1 VRDITTPRLN
11 LRRFTESD
19 APFALALLND
29 PDWLRFIGD
38 KEVRTLE
45 DAGAYLRH
53 GPITMYARF
62 GLGLL
67 AVDLKDGGQTI
78 GMCGLIRR
86 DGVADVDI
94 GFAFLTAFRGQGY
107 ALEAA
112 SATLA
117 CGQDSLGLNRI
128 VGFTSPNNPSSV
140 RLLEKIGM
148 RLERTVTLPDSA
160 EELLL
165 FASGTTPA
173 ATPATTCEPA
183 ADPLAQAGQPFSESN
198 RDPE

>member
-1 VRDITTPRLN
+1 MRDISTPRLN

-45 DAGAYLRH
+45 DAAAYLRD

-67 AVDLKDGGQTI
+67 SVDLKDGGQTI
-78 GMCGLIRR
+78 GMCGLIQR
-86 DGVADVDI
+86 DSVVDVDI
-94 GFAFLTAFRGQGY
+94 GFAFLPAFRAKGY
-107 ALEAA
+107 AREAA

-117 CGQDSLGLNRI
+117 YGHDSLGLKRI
-128 VGFTSPNNPSSV
+128 VGFTSPDNANSL
-140 RLLEKIGM
+140 RLLARIGM
-148 RLERTVTLPDSA
+148 RLERTVTLPDSP

-165 FASGTTPA
+165 FASGTPPA
-173 ATPATTCEPA
+173 
-183 ADPLAQAGQPFSESN
+183 
-198 RDPE
+198 

>member
-1 VRDITTPRLN
+1 MRDITTPRLS

-29 PDWLRFIGD
+29 PDWLQFIGD
-38 KEVRTLE
+38 KGVRTLE
-45 DAGAYLRH
+45 DAGAYLRD

-67 AVDLKDGGQTI
+67 GVDLKGSGQTI
-78 GMCGLIRR
+78 GMCGLIQR

-94 GFAFLTAFRGQGY
+94 GFAFLPAFRGRGY
-107 ALEAA
+107 AFEAA

-117 CGQDSLGLNRI
+117 YGHGSLGRKRI
-128 VGFTSPNNPSSV
+128 VGFTNPDNTSSV

-160 EELLL
+160 QELLL
-165 FASGTTPA
+165 FVSGSPA
-173 ATPATTCEPA
+173 A
-183 ADPLAQAGQPFSESN
+183 
-198 RDPE
+198 

>member
-1 VRDITTPRLN
+1 VRDISTPRLN

-45 DAGAYLRH
+45 DAAAYLRD

-67 AVDLKDGGQTI
+67 SVDLKDGGQTI
-78 GMCGLIRR
+78 GMCGLIQR
-86 DGVADVDI
+86 DGVVDVDI
-94 GFAFLTAFRGQGY
+94 GFAFLPAFRAKGY
-107 ALEAA
+107 AREAA

-117 CGQDSLGLNRI
+117 YGHESLGLKRI
-128 VGFTSPNNPSSV
+128 VGFTNPDNLSSV
-140 RLLEKIGM
+140 ALLEKIGM

-165 FASGTTPA
+165 FVSGTPPA
-173 ATPATTCEPA
+173 
-183 ADPLAQAGQPFSESN
+183 
-198 RDPE
+198 

>member
-1 VRDITTPRLN
+1 MLDITTPRLA

-29 PDWLRFIGD
+29 PGWLQFIGD
-38 KEVRTLE
+38 KGVRTLE
-45 DAGAYLRH
+45 DAGAYLRD
-53 GPITMYARF
+53 GPIAMYARF

-67 AVDLKDGGQTI
+67 CVDLKDGGQTI
-78 GMCGLIRR
+78 GMCGLIQR

-94 GFAFLTAFRGQGY
+94 GFAFHPAFRAQGY
-107 ALEAA
+107 AREAA

-117 CGQDSLGLNRI
+117 WGHGSLGLSRI
-128 VGFTSPNNPSSV
+128 VAFTDPANERSA

-148 RLERTVTLPDSA
+148 RLEGTVALPASA

-165 FASGTTPA
+165 FASGTPA
-173 ATPATTCEPA
+173 A
-183 ADPLAQAGQPFSESN
+183 
-198 RDPE
+198 

>member
-1 VRDITTPRLN
+1 VRDITTPRLT

-29 PDWLRFIGD
+29 PGWLQFIGD
-38 KEVRTLE
+38 KGVRTLE
-45 DAGAYLRH
+45 DAGAYLRD
-53 GPITMYARF
+53 GPIAMYARF

-67 AVDLKDGGQTI
+67 CVDLKDGGQTI

-86 DGVADVDI
+86 DGVMDVDI
-94 GFAFLTAFRGQGY
+94 GFAFLPAFRAEGY
-107 ALEAA
+107 AREAA

-117 CGQDSLGLNRI
+117 YGHDSLGLKRI
-128 VGFTSPNNPSSV
+128 VGFTNPDNASSV

-165 FASGTTPA
+165 FASGTPA
-173 ATPATTCEPA
+173 A
-183 ADPLAQAGQPFSESN
+183 
-198 RDPE
+198 

>member
-1 VRDITTPRLN
+1 MGDITTPRLV

-19 APFALALLND
+19 APFILALLND

-38 KEVRTLE
+38 KKVRTLD
-45 DAGAYLRH
+45 DARLYLRN

-62 GLGLL
+62 GFGLL
-67 AVDLKDGGQTI
+67 SVDLKDRGQAI

-86 DGVADVDI
+86 EGVADVDI
-94 GFAFLTAFRGQGY
+94 GFAFLPAFRAQGY

-117 CGQDSLGLNRI
+117 YGHDSLGIRRI
-128 VGFTSPNNPSSV
+128 VGFTDPGNVSSV

-148 RLERTVTLPDSA
+148 RLERTVTLPDST

-165 FASGTTPA
+165 FVSGSPA
-173 ATPATTCEPA
+173 A
-183 ADPLAQAGQPFSESN
+183 
-198 RDPE
+198 

>member
-1 VRDITTPRLN
+1 VRDITTPRLI

-19 APFALALLND
+19 APFALALLSD

-38 KEVRTLE
+38 KGVRTVE
-45 DAGAYLRH
+45 DAGAYLRD

-67 AVDLKDGGQTI
+67 CVDLKDSGQTI
-78 GMCGLIRR
+78 GMCGLIQR

-94 GFAFLTAFRGQGY
+94 GFAFLSELRGRGY
-107 ALEAA
+107 AFEAA

-117 CGQDSLGLNRI
+117 YGHDSLGLKRI
-128 VGFTSPNNPSSV
+128 VGFTSPDNANSV

-148 RLERTVTLPDSA
+148 QLEGTVTLPDSV

-165 FASGTTPA
+165 FASGN
-173 ATPATTCEPA
+173 
-183 ADPLAQAGQPFSESN
+183 LAE
-198 RDPE
+198 

>member
-1 VRDITTPRLN
+1 MRDITTPRLN
-11 LRRFTESD
+11 LRRFTEGD

-38 KEVRTLE
+38 KGVRTLE
-45 DAGAYLRH
+45 DAADYLRD
-53 GPITMYARF
+53 GPLTMYARF

-67 AVDLKDGGQTI
+67 AVDLKNSGQTI
-78 GMCGLIRR
+78 GMCGLIQRE
-86 DGVADVDI
+86 DVADVDI
-94 GFAFLTAFRGQGY
+94 GFAFLPAFRGYGY

-117 CGQDSLGLNRI
+117 YGHGSLGLARI
-128 VGFTSPNNPSSV
+128 VGFTNPDNLSSV

-165 FASGTTPA
+165 FASGIPPA
-173 ATPATTCEPA
+173 
-183 ADPLAQAGQPFSESN
+183 
-198 RDPE
+198 

>member
-1 VRDITTPRLN
+1 MRDITTPRLS
-11 LRRFTESD
+11 LRRFTEGD

-29 PDWLRFIGD
+29 PGWLRFIGD
-38 KEVRTLE
+38 KGVRTLE
-45 DAGAYLRH
+45 DAGAYLRD
-53 GPITMYARF
+53 GPIAMYARF

-67 AVDLKDGGQTI
+67 SVDLKDGGQTI

-94 GFAFLTAFRGQGY
+94 GFAFLPAFRAEGY
-107 ALEAA
+107 AHEAA

-117 CGQDSLGLNRI
+117 YGHGSRGLKRI
-128 VGFTSPNNPSSV
+128 VGFTNPDNTSSV

-148 RLERTVTLPDSA
+148 RFERTVTLPDSA

-165 FASGTTPA
+165 FVSATPA
-173 ATPATTCEPA
+173 A
-183 ADPLAQAGQPFSESN
+183 
-198 RDPE
+198 

>member
-1 VRDITTPRLN
+1 VHGITTPRLR

-38 KEVRTLE
+38 KQVRTLE
-45 DAGAYLRH
+45 DAGAYLRE

-67 AVDLKDGGQTI
+67 CVDLKDSGQTI
-78 GMCGLIRR
+78 GMCGLIQR
-86 DGVADVDI
+86 DGVADLDI
-94 GFAFLTAFRGQGY
+94 GFAFLPAFRDQGF
-107 ALEAA
+107 AREAA

-117 CGQDSLGLNRI
+117 HGHDSLGIKRI
-128 VGFTSPNNPSSV
+128 VAFTAPDNSRSV
-140 RLLEKIGM
+140 RLLGKIGM
-148 RLERTVTLPDSA
+148 QIERTVTLPDSA

-165 FASGTTPA
+165 FASGSPA
-173 ATPATTCEPA
+173 A
-183 ADPLAQAGQPFSESN
+183 
-198 RDPE
+198 

>member
-11 LRRFTESD
+11 LRRFAESD
-19 APFALALLND
+19 ASFALALLND
-29 PDWLRFIGD
+29 PDWLRFIGN

-45 DAGAYLRH
+45 DAAAYLRD

-67 AVDLKDGGQTI
+67 SVDLKGGGQPI
-78 GMCGLIRR
+78 GMCGLIQR
-86 DGVADVDI
+86 DGVVDVDI
-94 GFAFLTAFRGQGY
+94 GFAFLPAFRAKGY
-107 ALEAA
+107 AREAA

-117 CGQDSLGLNRI
+117 YGHDSLGLKRI
-128 VGFTSPNNPSSV
+128 VGFTSPDNLSSV
-140 RLLEKIGM
+140 ALLEKIGM

-165 FASGTTPA
+165 FVSGTPPA
-173 ATPATTCEPA
+173 
-183 ADPLAQAGQPFSESN
+183 
-198 RDPE
+198 